1 MESTTPKLR
10 TDDVEYNCFGAIVS
24 HFLDNGAYTELTA
37 EMVEKS
43 NGFLSDRVSR
53 ALKVLE
59 MRGYIENKEEK
70 SPAKYKATAKLSG
83 RVARDV
89 WKEIINLQGE
99 NGYSSE
105 SIEPSDIR
113 EADEVAE
120 VCADNRDPD
129 QKGETDM
136 RKSGRRENAFKKVKE
151 TVLELT
157 KNGRRITVEE
167 VIKKSG
173 LSQPCVGSH
182 MRTMAERGLIKSDK
196 TAKPYVWSAV
206 TPNSVPVLEPSRKDD
221 SRDFKG
227 DGKAE
232 EITGD
237 GAKGSGSEAFLEILA
252 SIRQGIIKH
261 KAAAEMRKNAAEMD
275 KESNQL
281 ISDGLERLE
290 NFAPWFG
297 SITHIIEELGE
308 LKGKAP

>member
-1 MESTTPKLR
+1 
-10 TDDVEYNCFGAIVS
+10 
-24 HFLDNGAYTELTA
+24 
-37 EMVEKS
+37 
-43 NGFLSDRVSR
+43 
-53 ALKVLE
+53 
-59 MRGYIENKEEK
+59 
-70 SPAKYKATAKLSG
+70 
-83 RVARDV
+83 
-89 WKEIINLQGE
+89 
-99 NGYSSE
+99 
-105 SIEPSDIR
+105 
-113 EADEVAE
+113 
-120 VCADNRDPD
+120 
-129 QKGETDM
+129 M

-221 SRDFKG
+221 SRDFKR